1 MLSTSVG
8 DTFKIEEYPRC
19 LFSRQYRGQSFV
31 CYNLKYDSGA
41 LLQHLP
47 ADNLEE
53 LRVSDSTVYNGYVYK
68 AIASKCLTLKRGK
81 NSIHIY
87 DMLNFYNMSLD
98 KAAHLYLNMQKKES
112 DPRLFTHKYVSEHW
126 QEISEY
132 CVQDAVLV
140 EQLALFLINRFE
152 SYGVYPRKLYSVAY
166 IAALHFRQRCP
177 NVIVKRY
184 WDKHKAVLSFAMRA
198 YNGGKF
204 EVTTKGTGYYYEYDI
219 VSAYPCE
226 IRNLV
231 DISWARVVREPKYRK
246 NAIYGFLFCKIH
258 IPSDVFS
265 PIAIKRHNVNCYCVG
280 DVEKIVTKNE
290 YEYLI
295 SVGCDI
301 KILDAYYLCCYN
313 KQYPYRAEIDRLVK
327 LKTVYKIKKHDLD
340 YHTVKILMNSFYGKF
355 IQLIEKGNYYEA
367 GSTWNPIYGSVI
379 TANVRI
385 NVSAMQRDYPMVRAV
400 HTDSILTTRPID
412 TPTNG
417 ALGTYIQKAQGQGII
432 LGSGIYQ
439 IGSKTKFR
447 GMNGQIA
454 LMEILKGT
462 GKTLNLS
469 YNHAYTWREV
479 AHRGWNN
486 DKINLFSSVNKCI
499 KVDFDQKRLWLH
511 DWENWE
517 DVLKRSVESLPLE
530 ANSPT

>member
-1 MLSTSVG
+1 M
-8 DTFKIEEYPRC
+8 
-19 LFSRQYRGQSFV
+19 

-47 ADNLEE
+47 SNLLDE
-53 LRVSDSTVYNGYVYK
+53 LRVSDLCEYNGYVYK
-68 AIASKCLTLKRGK
+68 AIASKCLTLRRGK
-81 NSIHIY
+81 NSIHFY

-98 KAAHLYLNMQKKES
+98 KAARLYLNMQKKGQ
-112 DPRLFTHKYVSEHW
+112 DPRLFTYKYVAEHW
-126 QEISEY
+126 KEIAEY

-140 EQLALFLINRFE
+140 ERLAAFLIKRFE

-166 IAALHFRQRCP
+166 ISALHFRQRCP
-177 NVIVKRY
+177 NVVVKRY
-184 WDKHKAVLSFAMRA
+184 WNKHKAVLSFAMRA

-204 EVTTKGTGYYYEYDI
+204 EVTRKGAGYYYEYDI
-219 VSAYPCE
+219 VSAYPFE
-226 IRNLV
+226 IRNLI

-246 NAIYGFLFCKIH
+246 NAIYGFLLCRIH
-258 IPSDVFS
+258 IPREVFS
-265 PIAIKRHNVNCYCVG
+265 PVAIKRHNVNCYCVG
-280 DVEKIVTKNE
+280 DIEKTITKAE

-301 KILDAYYLCCYN
+301 KIIDAYYLCCYN

-327 LKTVYKIKKHDLD
+327 LKAEYKTKNLDLD

-355 IQLIEKGNYYEA
+355 IQLIEKENYYEA

-379 TANVRI
+379 TANVR
-385 NVSAMQRDYPMVRAV
+385 VCMSRMQAAFPGVRAV
-400 HTDSILTTRPID
+400 HTDSVLSVDSLDHITS
-412 TPTNG
+412 N
-417 ALGTYIQKAQGQGII
+417 ALGSFDRKAAGQGII

-454 LMEILKGT
+454 LMEILKGA

-469 YNHAYTWREV
+469 YKHAYTWREV
-479 AHRGWNN
+479 AHRGWSN
-486 DKINLFSSVNKCI
+486 DNINLFSSLHKCI
-499 KVDFDQKRLWLH
+499 RVDFDQKRLWLQ

-517 DVLKRSVESLPLE
+517 EVLKRPVESLPLE
-530 ANSPT
+530 ANSPA